1 MEKIKSRKGWVG
13 VTTEEISCYELAY
26 QIRRY
31 MDICHI
37 DESQFAETISI
48 PCEELT
54 HFLAYHKSSFSISQ
68 ISKICDT
75 LYISMDSLVRGP
87 VEEENFAVLLK
98 RCAFVGKLKCTA
110 LYNVCMF
117 FLKRWRERRIS
128 DSCLERYIKWFTYF
142 CSKQEAPARS
152 TGNNF
157 RPISSAICFTRKISA
172 KKAEKLKQLIEDS
185 KKK

>member
-1 MEKIKSRKGWVG
+1 M
-13 VTTEEISCYELAY
+13 TTEEISCYELAY

-98 RCAFVGKLKCTA
+98 RCAFVGKLKGTA

-128 DSCLERYIKWFTYF
+128 DSCLERSPIFVQ
-142 CSKQEAPARS
+142 SK
-152 TGNNF
+152 
-157 RPISSAICFTRKISA
+157 RPRHGVRGIISA
-172 KKAEKLKQLIEDS
+172 LFLLPSVSPERFRQRRRKS
-185 KKK
+185 